1 MATNFRKQENL
12 IVVFHMREKHGYFR
26 CSISFLEAQKPQK
39 VCFNTMRKLVCLT
52 SVFLRFSRKTNCIM
66 RRTSVIFT

>member
-39 VCFNTMRKLVCLT
+39 VCFDTLRKLLCLT
-52 SVFLRFSRKTNCIM
+52 SVFYDFLGKQI
-66 RRTSVIFT
+66 V